1 MGGKDLL
8 NTPGFLPLLITIIAA
23 PMAIIAILVFAPRQT
38 AAQAN
43 TNKYARINKAHRRF
57 TNNFFT
63 RRDYRRLVE
72 MLSRLSLYNFQEVR
86 YRAVKYY
93 RASLIMMLTVWL
105 LGTLIF
111 KDFTCS
117 LLLLLFAYLVK
128 NKYIDKNVEKS
139 RRQLLSQFST
149 TLSSL
154 EQEYTRLGNIPD
166 ALAECEKGKLLET
179 QMEDIYSICTAVD
192 GEDRLDEFYSK
203 CQFRQLKTLAESCY
217 ILNDTGDTTDT
228 HGESTF
234 RTNIRLIKDE
244 VDLEVRK
251 NTLIHIKFNML
262 EYIPLVPIF
271 CVGIVQNFFM
281 SNIPGTSVLYNG
293 LLGYIS
299 RLSIVLFTLIGYY
312 VITNINSEQYV
323 RSNDRLEIVD
333 NLLTKRWYKRIV
345 RNVMSKSAKT
355 IVSINKKI
363 RGSLSSKDPEY
374 IYAEKILFSTIIF
387 VLALLSSVVMVISAR
402 QFIYQNT
409 KSLSLVGGVVYS
421 QEEYERL
428 YKYDCEVMARKVLET
443 DDIMAAQLEEV
454 LPKATELTRLDEVSR
469 IKLKYEK
476 YHNTYYRWW
485 YVLICYA
492 VGICG
497 WFIPELL
504 LKFRQYMVKAE
515 AEEDVLQMQTIIAS
529 IVDTTLDTLSVLYW
543 LEKNSSVHK
552 DALRFCYHEYPADP
566 ELALNRLKSKSTVAE
581 FHHMCDRFIT
591 TIHQI
596 SIKEAFAT
604 LITDRA
610 HILRIREM
618 VQEETI
624 NSKRTIASP
633 LALAPIIMLAVM
645 HILAPIGILGFA
657 EFTKAFAQAG
667 F

>member
-8 NTPGFLPLLITIIAA
+8 NTPGFLPLVITIIAA
-23 PMAIIAILVFAPRQT
+23 PMAIIAILVFAPKQT

-93 RASLIMMLTVWL
+93 RVSLITMVTIWL

-179 QMEDIYSICTAVD
+179 QMEDIYNICTAVD

-217 ILNDTGDTTDT
+217 ILNDTGDTTDAY
-228 HGESTF
+228 GESTF

-251 NTLIHIKFNML
+251 NTMIHIKFNML

-271 CVGIVQNFFM
+271 CVSIVQNFFM

-428 YKYDCEVMARKVLET
+428 YKYDCEIMARKVLET
-443 DDIMAAQLEEV
+443 DDIMAAQLKEV
-454 LPKATELTRLDEVSR
+454 LPKATEFTRLEEVSR

-529 IVDTTLDTLSVLYW
+529 VMDTSLDTLSVLYW

-618 VQEETI
+618 VQEEMI
-624 NSKRTIASP
+624 NSKRMIASP
-633 LALAPIIMLAVM
+633 LALAPIIALAVM

>member
-8 NTPGFLPLLITIIAA
+8 NTPGFLPLVITIIAA
-23 PMAIIAILVFAPRQT
+23 PMAIIAILVFAPKQT

-63 RRDYRRLVE
+63 RRDYRRLIE

-93 RASLIMMLTVWL
+93 RVSLITMFTIWL

-217 ILNDTGDTTDT
+217 ILNDTGDATDAY
-228 HGESTF
+228 GESTF

-251 NTLIHIKFNML
+251 NTMIHIKFNML

-271 CVGIVQNFFM
+271 CVSIVQNFFM

-299 RLSIVLFTLIGYY
+299 RLSIVLLTLIGYY

-323 RSNDRLEIVD
+323 RSNDRLELVD

-345 RNVMSKSAKT
+345 RNVMSKSSKT

-374 IYAEKILFSTIIF
+374 IYAEKVLFSTIAF
-387 VLALLSSVVMVISAR
+387 VLALISSVVMVISAR
-402 QFIYQNT
+402 QFIYKNT
-409 KSLSLVGGVVYS
+409 KSLSLVGGAVYS

-428 YKYDCEVMARKVLET
+428 YKYDCEIMARKVLET
-443 DDIMAAQLEEV
+443 DDIMAAQLKEV
-454 LPKATELTRLDEVSR
+454 LPKATEFTRLEEVSR

-529 IVDTTLDTLSVLYW
+529 VMDTSLDTLSVLYW

-604 LITDRA
+604 LTTDRA

-618 VQEETI
+618 VQEEMI
-624 NSKRTIASP
+624 NSKRMIASP
-633 LALAPIIMLAVM
+633 LALAPIIALAVM

>member
-8 NTPGFLPLLITIIAA
+8 NNPGFLPLIITIIAA
-23 PMAIIAILVFAPRQT
+23 PMAIIAILVFAPKQT

-93 RASLIMMLTVWL
+93 RVSLITMFTIWL

-154 EQEYTRLGNIPD
+154 EQAYTRLGNIPD

-179 QMEDIYSICTAVD
+179 QMEDIYNICTAVD
-192 GEDRLDEFYSK
+192 GEDHLDEFYSK

-217 ILNDTGDTTDT
+217 VLNDTGDATDAY
-228 HGESTF
+228 GESTF

-251 NTLIHIKFNML
+251 NTMIYIKFNML

-271 CVGIVQNFFM
+271 CVSIVQNFFM

-299 RLSIVLFTLIGYY
+299 RLSIVLLTLIGYY

-345 RNVMSKSAKT
+345 RNVMSKSSKT

-374 IYAEKILFSTIIF
+374 IYAEKVLFSTIAF
-387 VLALLSSVVMVISAR
+387 VLALISSVVMVISAR
-402 QFIYQNT
+402 QFIYKNT

-428 YKYDCEVMARKVLET
+428 YKYDCEIMARKVLET
-443 DDIMAAQLEEV
+443 DDIMAAQLKEV
-454 LPKATELTRLDEVSR
+454 LPKATEFTRLDEVSR

-529 IVDTTLDTLSVLYW
+529 VMDTSLDTLSVLYW

-618 VQEETI
+618 VQEEMI
-624 NSKRTIASP
+624 NSKRVIASP
-633 LALAPIIMLAVM
+633 LALAPIIALAVM

>member
-8 NTPGFLPLLITIIAA
+8 NTPGFLPLVITIIAA
-23 PMAIIAILVFAPRQT
+23 PMAIIAILVFAPKQT

-93 RASLIMMLTVWL
+93 RVSLITMFTIWL

-179 QMEDIYSICTAVD
+179 QMEDIYNICTAVD

-217 ILNDTGDTTDT
+217 ILNDTGDTTDAY
-228 HGESTF
+228 GESTF

-251 NTLIHIKFNML
+251 NTMIHIKFNML

-271 CVGIVQNFFM
+271 CVSIVQNFFM

-374 IYAEKILFSTIIF
+374 IYAEKILFSTVIF

-428 YKYDCEVMARKVLET
+428 YKYDCEIMARKVLET
-443 DDIMAAQLEEV
+443 DDIMAAQLKEV
-454 LPKATELTRLDEVSR
+454 LPKATEFTRLEEVSR

-529 IVDTTLDTLSVLYW
+529 VMDTSLDTLSVLYW

-618 VQEETI
+618 VQEEMI
-624 NSKRTIASP
+624 NSKRMIASP
-633 LALAPIIMLAVM
+633 LALAPIIALAVM

>member
-8 NTPGFLPLLITIIAA
+8 NTPGFLPLVITIIAA
-23 PMAIIAILVFAPRQT
+23 PMAIIAILVFAPKQT

-72 MLSRLSLYNFQEVR
+72 MLSRLSLYNYQEVR

-93 RASLIMMLTVWL
+93 RVSLITMFTIWL

-179 QMEDIYSICTAVD
+179 QMEDIYNICTAVD

-217 ILNDTGDTTDT
+217 ILNDTGDTTDAY
-228 HGESTF
+228 GESTF

-251 NTLIHIKFNML
+251 NTMIHIKFNML

-271 CVGIVQNFFM
+271 CVSIVQNFFM

-428 YKYDCEVMARKVLET
+428 YKYDCEIMARKVLET
-443 DDIMAAQLEEV
+443 DDIMAAQLKEV
-454 LPKATELTRLDEVSR
+454 LPKATEFTRLEEVSR

-529 IVDTTLDTLSVLYW
+529 VMDTSLDTLSVLYW

-618 VQEETI
+618 VQEEMI
-624 NSKRTIASP
+624 NSKRMIASP
-633 LALAPIIMLAVM
+633 LALAPIIALAVM

>member
-8 NTPGFLPLLITIIAA
+8 NTPGFLPLVITIIAA
-23 PMAIIAILVFAPRQT
+23 PMAIIAILVFAPKQT

-93 RASLIMMLTVWL
+93 RVSLITMFTIWL
-105 LGTLIF
+105 LGTSIF

-179 QMEDIYSICTAVD
+179 QMEDIYNICTAVD

-217 ILNDTGDTTDT
+217 ILNDTGDTTDAY
-228 HGESTF
+228 GESTF

-251 NTLIHIKFNML
+251 NTMIHIKFNML

-271 CVGIVQNFFM
+271 CVSIVQNFFM

-428 YKYDCEVMARKVLET
+428 YKYDCEIMARKVLET
-443 DDIMAAQLEEV
+443 DDIMAAQLKEV
-454 LPKATELTRLDEVSR
+454 LPKATEFTRLEEVSR

-529 IVDTTLDTLSVLYW
+529 VMDTSLDTLSVLYW

-618 VQEETI
+618 VQEEMI
-624 NSKRTIASP
+624 NSKRMIASP
-633 LALAPIIMLAVM
+633 LALAPIIALAVM

>member
-8 NTPGFLPLLITIIAA
+8 NTPGFLPLVITIIAA
-23 PMAIIAILVFAPRQT
+23 PMAIIAILVFAPKQT

-93 RASLIMMLTVWL
+93 RVSLITMFTIWFV
-105 LGTLIF
+105 GTLIF

-179 QMEDIYSICTAVD
+179 QMEDIYNICTAVD

-217 ILNDTGDTTDT
+217 ILNDTGDTTDV

-251 NTLIHIKFNML
+251 NTMIHIKFNML

-271 CVGIVQNFFM
+271 CVSIVQNFFM
-281 SNIPGTSVLYNG
+281 SNIPGTAVLYNG

-299 RLSIVLFTLIGYY
+299 RLSIVLLTLIGYY

-323 RSNDRLEIVD
+323 RSNDRLEVVD

-374 IYAEKILFSTIIF
+374 IYAEKVLFSTIAF
-387 VLALLSSVVMVISAR
+387 VLALISSVVMVISAR
-402 QFIYQNT
+402 QFIYKNT
-409 KSLSLVGGVVYS
+409 KSLSLVGGAVYS

-428 YKYDCEVMARKVLET
+428 YKYDCEIMARKVLET
-443 DDIMAAQLEEV
+443 DDIMAAQLKEV
-454 LPKATELTRLDEVSR
+454 LPKATEFTRLEEVSR

-529 IVDTTLDTLSVLYW
+529 VMDTSLDTLSVLYW

-618 VQEETI
+618 VQEEMI
-624 NSKRTIASP
+624 NSKRTTASP
-633 LALAPIIMLAVM
+633 LALAPIIALAVM

>member
-8 NTPGFLPLLITIIAA
+8 NTPGFLPLVITLVAA
-23 PMAIIAILVFAPRQT
+23 PMAIIAILVFAPKQT

-43 TNKYARINKAHRRF
+43 TNKYAKINKAHRRF

-93 RASLIMMLTVWL
+93 RMSLVTMFGIWFI
-105 LGTLIF
+105 GTLIF

-117 LLLLLFAYLVK
+117 LLLLLFSYLVK

-154 EQEYTRLGNIPD
+154 EQAYTRLGNIPD

-179 QMEDIYSICTAVD
+179 QMEDIYNICTAVD

-217 ILNDTGDTTDT
+217 ILNDTGDTTDA

-234 RTNIRLIKDE
+234 RTNLRLIKDE

-251 NTLIHIKFNML
+251 NTMINIKFNML
-262 EYIPLVPIF
+262 EYLPIAPIF
-271 CVGIVQNFFM
+271 CVSIVQNFFM
-281 SNIPGTSVLYNG
+281 SNIPGTSVMYNG

-299 RLSIVLFTLIGYY
+299 RLSIVLLALIGFY

-345 RNVMSKSAKT
+345 KDVTSKSAKT

-374 IYAEKILFSTIIF
+374 IYAEKILFSSIVF
-387 VLALLSSVVMVISAR
+387 VLALVSSVIMVISAR
-402 QFIYQNT
+402 QFIYGNT

-428 YKYDCEVMARKVLET
+428 YKFDCEIMARKVLET
-443 DDIMAAQLEEV
+443 DDIMAAQLKEV
-454 LPKATELTRLDEVSR
+454 LPKATEFTRLEEVSR

-492 VGICG
+492 VGMGG
-497 WFIPELL
+497 WFIPEFL
-504 LKFRQYMVKAE
+504 LKFRQYMVKTE

-529 IVDTTLDTLSVLYW
+529 VMDTSLDTLSVVYW

-581 FHHMCDRFIT
+581 FHHMCDKFIT

-596 SIKEAFAT
+596 SIKEAFAS
-604 LITDRA
+604 LITDRT
-610 HILRIREM
+610 HIMRIREM

-624 NSKRTIASP
+624 NSKRMIASP
-633 LALAPIIMLAVM
+633 LALAPTFALATM

>member
-8 NTPGFLPLLITIIAA
+8 NTPGFLPLVITIIAA
-23 PMAIIAILVFAPRQT
+23 PMAIIAILVFAPKQT

-93 RASLIMMLTVWL
+93 RVSLITMVTIWL
-105 LGTLIF
+105 VGTLIF

-179 QMEDIYSICTAVD
+179 QMEDIYNICTAVD

-217 ILNDTGDTTDT
+217 ILNDTGDTTDAY
-228 HGESTF
+228 GESTF

-251 NTLIHIKFNML
+251 NTMIHIKFNML

-271 CVGIVQNFFM
+271 CVSIVQNFFM

-428 YKYDCEVMARKVLET
+428 YKYDCEIMARKVLET
-443 DDIMAAQLEEV
+443 DDIMAAQLKEV
-454 LPKATELTRLDEVSR
+454 LPKATEFTRLEEVSR

-485 YVLICYA
+485 YVLICYT

-529 IVDTTLDTLSVLYW
+529 VMDTSLDTLSVLYW

-618 VQEETI
+618 VQEEMI
-624 NSKRTIASP
+624 NSKRMIASP
-633 LALAPIIMLAVM
+633 LALAPIIALAVM

>member
-8 NTPGFLPLLITIIAA
+8 NTPGFLPLVITIIAA
-23 PMAIIAILVFAPRQT
+23 PMAIIAILVFAPKQT

-93 RASLIMMLTVWL
+93 RVSLITMFTIWL

-179 QMEDIYSICTAVD
+179 QMEDIYNICTAVD

-217 ILNDTGDTTDT
+217 ILNDTGDTTDAY
-228 HGESTF
+228 GESTF

-251 NTLIHIKFNML
+251 NTMIHIKFNML

-271 CVGIVQNFFM
+271 CVSIVQNFFM

-299 RLSIVLFTLIGYY
+299 RLSIVLFTLTGYY

-428 YKYDCEVMARKVLET
+428 YKYDCEIMARKVLET
-443 DDIMAAQLEEV
+443 DDIMAAQLKEV
-454 LPKATELTRLDEVSR
+454 LPKATEFTRLEEVSR

-497 WFIPELL
+497 WCIPELL

-529 IVDTTLDTLSVLYW
+529 VMDTSLDTLSVLYW

-618 VQEETI
+618 VQEEMI
-624 NSKRTIASP
+624 NSKRMIASP
-633 LALAPIIMLAVM
+633 LALAPIIALAVM

>member
-8 NTPGFLPLLITIIAA
+8 NTPGFLPLVITIIAA
-23 PMAIIAILVFAPRQT
+23 PMAIIAILVFAPKQT

-93 RASLIMMLTVWL
+93 RVSLITMFTIWL

-179 QMEDIYSICTAVD
+179 QMEDIYNICTAVD

-217 ILNDTGDTTDT
+217 ILNDTGDTTDAY
-228 HGESTF
+228 GESTF

-251 NTLIHIKFNML
+251 NTMIHIKFNML

-271 CVGIVQNFFM
+271 CVSIVQNFFM

-428 YKYDCEVMARKVLET
+428 YKYDCEIMARKVLET
-443 DDIMAAQLEEV
+443 DDIMAAQLKEV
-454 LPKATELTRLDEVSR
+454 LPKATEFTRLEEVSR

-529 IVDTTLDTLSVLYW
+529 VMDTSLDTLSVLYW

-618 VQEETI
+618 VQEEMI
-624 NSKRTIASP
+624 NSKRMIASP
-633 LALAPIIMLAVM
+633 LALAPIIALAVM

>member
-8 NTPGFLPLLITIIAA
+8 NTPGFLPLVITIIAA
-23 PMAIIAILVFAPRQT
+23 PMAIVAILVFAPKQT

-93 RASLIMMLTVWL
+93 RVSLITMFTIWL

-179 QMEDIYSICTAVD
+179 QMEDIYNICTAVD

-217 ILNDTGDTTDT
+217 ILNDTGDTTDAY
-228 HGESTF
+228 GESTF

-251 NTLIHIKFNML
+251 NTMIHIKFNML

-271 CVGIVQNFFM
+271 CVSIVQNFFM

-299 RLSIVLFTLIGYY
+299 RLSIVLFTLTGYY

-428 YKYDCEVMARKVLET
+428 YKYDCEIMARKVLET
-443 DDIMAAQLEEV
+443 DDIMAAQLKEV
-454 LPKATELTRLDEVSR
+454 LPKATEFTRLEEVSR

-497 WFIPELL
+497 WCIPELL

-529 IVDTTLDTLSVLYW
+529 VMDTSLDTLSVLYW

-618 VQEETI
+618 VQEEMI
-624 NSKRTIASP
+624 NSKRMIASP
-633 LALAPIIMLAVM
+633 LALAPIIALAVM

>member
-8 NTPGFLPLLITIIAA
+8 NTPGFLPLVITIIAA
-23 PMAIIAILVFAPRQT
+23 PMAIIAILVFAPKQT

-93 RASLIMMLTVWL
+93 RVSLITMFTIWL

-179 QMEDIYSICTAVD
+179 QMEDIYNICTAVD

-217 ILNDTGDTTDT
+217 ILNDTGDTTDAY
-228 HGESTF
+228 GESTF

-251 NTLIHIKFNML
+251 NTMIHIKFNML

-271 CVGIVQNFFM
+271 CVSIVQNFFM

-374 IYAEKILFSTIIF
+374 VYAEKILFSTIIF

-428 YKYDCEVMARKVLET
+428 YKYDCEIMARKVLET
-443 DDIMAAQLEEV
+443 DDIMAAQLKEV
-454 LPKATELTRLDEVSR
+454 LPKATEFTRLEEVSR

-529 IVDTTLDTLSVLYW
+529 VMDTSLDTLSVLYW

-618 VQEETI
+618 VQEEMI
-624 NSKRTIASP
+624 NSKRMIASP
-633 LALAPIIMLAVM
+633 LALAPIIALAVM

>member
-8 NTPGFLPLLITIIAA
+8 NTPGFLPLVITIIAA
-23 PMAIIAILVFAPRQT
+23 PMAIIAILVFAPKQT

-93 RASLIMMLTVWL
+93 RVSLITMVTIWL

-179 QMEDIYSICTAVD
+179 QMEDIYNICTAVD

-217 ILNDTGDTTDT
+217 ILNDTGDTTDAY
-228 HGESTF
+228 GESTF

-251 NTLIHIKFNML
+251 NTMIHIKFNML

-271 CVGIVQNFFM
+271 CVSIVQNFFM

-428 YKYDCEVMARKVLET
+428 YKYDCEIMARKVLET
-443 DDIMAAQLEEV
+443 DDIMAAQLKEV
-454 LPKATELTRLDEVSR
+454 LPKATEFTRLEEVSR

-476 YHNTYYRWW
+476 YHDTYYRWW

-529 IVDTTLDTLSVLYW
+529 VMDTSLDTLSVLYW

-618 VQEETI
+618 VQEEMI
-624 NSKRTIASP
+624 NSKRMIASP
-633 LALAPIIMLAVM
+633 LALAPIIALAVM

>member
-8 NTPGFLPLLITIIAA
+8 NTPGFLPLVITIIAA
-23 PMAIIAILVFAPRQT
+23 PMAIIAILVFAPKQT

-93 RASLIMMLTVWL
+93 RVSLITMFTIWL

-179 QMEDIYSICTAVD
+179 QMEDIYNICTAVD

-217 ILNDTGDTTDT
+217 ILNDTGDTTDAY
-228 HGESTF
+228 GGSTF

-251 NTLIHIKFNML
+251 NTMIHIKFNML

-271 CVGIVQNFFM
+271 CVSIVQNFFM

-428 YKYDCEVMARKVLET
+428 YKYDCEIMARKVLET
-443 DDIMAAQLEEV
+443 DDIMAAQLKEV
-454 LPKATELTRLDEVSR
+454 LPKATEFTRLEEVSR

-529 IVDTTLDTLSVLYW
+529 VMDTSLDTLSVLYW

-618 VQEETI
+618 VQEEMI

-633 LALAPIIMLAVM
+633 LALAPIIALAVM

>member
-38 AAQAN
+38 AAQTN

-93 RASLIMMLTVWL
+93 RVSLIMMLTVWL

-139 RRQLLSQFST
+139 RRQLLLQFST

-345 RNVMSKSAKT
+345 RNVLSKSAKT

-633 LALAPIIMLAVM
+633 LALAPIIALAVM

>member
-8 NTPGFLPLLITIIAA
+8 NTPGFLPLVITIIAA
-23 PMAIIAILVFAPRQT
+23 PMAIIAILVFAPKQT
-38 AAQAN
+38 AAQTN

-72 MLSRLSLYNFQEVR
+72 MLSRLSMYNFQEVR

-93 RASLIMMLTVWL
+93 RVSLITMLTVWL

-139 RRQLLSQFST
+139 RRQLLSQFSA

-217 ILNDTGDTTDT
+217 ILNDTGDTTDAY
-228 HGESTF
+228 GESTF

-251 NTLIHIKFNML
+251 NTMIHIKFNML

-374 IYAEKILFSTIIF
+374 IYAEKILFSTIVF

-428 YKYDCEVMARKVLET
+428 YKYDCEIMARKVLET
-443 DDIMAAQLEEV
+443 DDIMAAQLKEV
-454 LPKATELTRLDEVSR
+454 LPKATEFTRLDEVSR

-529 IVDTTLDTLSVLYW
+529 VMDTSLDTLSVLYW

-552 DALRFCYHEYPADP
+552 DALRFCYHEYTADP

-581 FHHMCDRFIT
+581 FHHMCDRFVT

-604 LITDRA
+604 LTTDRA

-618 VQEETI
+618 VQEEMI
-624 NSKRTIASP
+624 NSKRTTASP
-633 LALAPIIMLAVM
+633 LALAPIIALAVM

>member
-8 NTPGFLPLLITIIAA
+8 NTPGFLPLVITIIAA
-23 PMAIIAILVFAPRQT
+23 PMAIIAILVFAPKQT

-72 MLSRLSLYNFQEVR
+72 MLSRVSLYNFQEVR

-93 RASLIMMLTVWL
+93 RVSLITMFTIWL

-179 QMEDIYSICTAVD
+179 QMEDIYNICTAVD

-217 ILNDTGDTTDT
+217 ILNDTGDTTDAY
-228 HGESTF
+228 GESTF

-251 NTLIHIKFNML
+251 NTMIHIKFNML

-271 CVGIVQNFFM
+271 CVSIVQNFFM

-428 YKYDCEVMARKVLET
+428 YKYDCEIMARKVLET
-443 DDIMAAQLEEV
+443 DDIMAAQLKEV
-454 LPKATELTRLDEVSR
+454 LPKATEFTRLEEVSR

-529 IVDTTLDTLSVLYW
+529 VMDTSLDTLSVLYW

-618 VQEETI
+618 VQEEMI
-624 NSKRTIASP
+624 NSKRMIASP
-633 LALAPIIMLAVM
+633 LALAPIIALAVM

>member
-8 NTPGFLPLLITIIAA
+8 NTPGFLPLVITIIAA
-23 PMAIIAILVFAPRQT
+23 PMAIIAILVFAPKQT

-93 RASLIMMLTVWL
+93 RVSLITMFTIWL

-179 QMEDIYSICTAVD
+179 QMEDIYNICTAVD

-217 ILNDTGDTTDT
+217 ILNDTGDTTDAY
-228 HGESTF
+228 GESTF

-251 NTLIHIKFNML
+251 NTMIHIKFNML
-262 EYIPLVPIF
+262 EYMPLVPIF
-271 CVGIVQNFFM
+271 CVSIVQNFFM

-387 VLALLSSVVMVISAR
+387 VLALLSSVVTVISAR

-428 YKYDCEVMARKVLET
+428 YKYDCEIMARKVLET
-443 DDIMAAQLEEV
+443 DDIMAAQLKEV
-454 LPKATELTRLDEVSR
+454 LPKATEFTRLEEVSR

-529 IVDTTLDTLSVLYW
+529 VMDTSLDTLSVLYW

-581 FHHMCDRFIT
+581 FHHMCDRLIT

-596 SIKEAFAT
+596 SMKEAFAT

-618 VQEETI
+618 VQEEMI
-624 NSKRTIASP
+624 NSKRMIASP
-633 LALAPIIMLAVM
+633 LALAPIIALAVM

>member
-8 NTPGFLPLLITIIAA
+8 NTPGFLPLVITIIAA
-23 PMAIIAILVFAPRQT
+23 PMAIIAILVFAPKQT

-86 YRAVKYY
+86 YRAVRYY
-93 RASLIMMLTVWL
+93 RVSLITMVTIWL

-179 QMEDIYSICTAVD
+179 QMEDIYNICTAVD

-217 ILNDTGDTTDT
+217 ILNDTGDTTDAY
-228 HGESTF
+228 GESTF

-251 NTLIHIKFNML
+251 NTMIHIKFNML

-271 CVGIVQNFFM
+271 CVSIVQNFFM

-428 YKYDCEVMARKVLET
+428 YKYDCEIMARKVLET
-443 DDIMAAQLEEV
+443 DDIMAAQLKEV
-454 LPKATELTRLDEVSR
+454 LPKATEFTRLEEVSR

-476 YHNTYYRWW
+476 YHDTYYRWW

-529 IVDTTLDTLSVLYW
+529 VMDTSLDTLSVLYW

-618 VQEETI
+618 VQEEMI
-624 NSKRTIASP
+624 NSKRMIASP
-633 LALAPIIMLAVM
+633 LALAPIIALAVM

>member
-8 NTPGFLPLLITIIAA
+8 NTPGFLPLVITIIAA
-23 PMAIIAILVFAPRQT
+23 PMAIIAILVFAPKQT

-93 RASLIMMLTVWL
+93 RVSLITMFTIWL

-154 EQEYTRLGNIPD
+154 EQAYTRLGNIPD

-179 QMEDIYSICTAVD
+179 QMEDIYNICTAVD

-217 ILNDTGDTTDT
+217 ILNDTGDATDAY
-228 HGESTF
+228 GESTF

-251 NTLIHIKFNML
+251 NTMIHIKFNML

-271 CVGIVQNFFM
+271 CVSIVQNFFM

-299 RLSIVLFTLIGYY
+299 RLSIVLLTLIGYY

-323 RSNDRLEIVD
+323 RSNDRLEVVD

-363 RGSLSSKDPEY
+363 RGSLSSKDTEY
-374 IYAEKILFSTIIF
+374 IYAEKVLFSTIAF
-387 VLALLSSVVMVISAR
+387 VLALISSVVMVISAR
-402 QFIYQNT
+402 QFIYKNT
-409 KSLSLVGGVVYS
+409 KSLSLVGGAVYS

-428 YKYDCEVMARKVLET
+428 YKYDCEIMARKVLET
-443 DDIMAAQLEEV
+443 DDIMAAQLKEV
-454 LPKATELTRLDEVSR
+454 LPKATEFTRFDEVSR

-497 WFIPELL
+497 LFIPELL

-529 IVDTTLDTLSVLYW
+529 VMDTSLDTLSVLYW

-618 VQEETI
+618 VQEEMI
-624 NSKRTIASP
+624 NSKRVIASP
-633 LALAPIIMLAVM
+633 LALAPIIALAVM

>member
-8 NTPGFLPLLITIIAA
+8 NTPGFLPLVITIIAA
-23 PMAIIAILVFAPRQT
+23 PMAIIAILVFAPKQT

-72 MLSRLSLYNFQEVR
+72 MLSGLSLYNFQEVR
-86 YRAVKYY
+86 CRAVKYY
-93 RASLIMMLTVWL
+93 RVSLITMFTIWL

-179 QMEDIYSICTAVD
+179 QMEDIYNICTAVD

-217 ILNDTGDTTDT
+217 ILNDTGDTTDAY
-228 HGESTF
+228 GESTF

-251 NTLIHIKFNML
+251 NTMIHIKFNML

-271 CVGIVQNFFM
+271 CVSIVQNFFM

-428 YKYDCEVMARKVLET
+428 YKYDCEIMARKVLET
-443 DDIMAAQLEEV
+443 DDIMAAQLKEV
-454 LPKATELTRLDEVSR
+454 LPKATEFTRLEEVSR

-529 IVDTTLDTLSVLYW
+529 VMDTSLDTLSVLYW

-618 VQEETI
+618 VQEEMI
-624 NSKRTIASP
+624 NSKRMIASP
-633 LALAPIIMLAVM
+633 LALAPIIALAVM

>member
-8 NTPGFLPLLITIIAA
+8 NTPGFLPLVITIIAA
-23 PMAIIAILVFAPRQT
+23 PMAIIAILVFAPKQT

-93 RASLIMMLTVWL
+93 RVSLITMFTIWL

-139 RRQLLSQFST
+139 RRQLLTQFST

-179 QMEDIYSICTAVD
+179 QMEDIYNICTAVD

-217 ILNDTGDTTDT
+217 ILNDTGDTTDAY
-228 HGESTF
+228 GESTF

-251 NTLIHIKFNML
+251 NTMIHIKFNML

-271 CVGIVQNFFM
+271 CVSIVQNFFM

-428 YKYDCEVMARKVLET
+428 YKYDCEIMARKVLET
-443 DDIMAAQLEEV
+443 DDIMAAQLKEV
-454 LPKATELTRLDEVSR
+454 LPKATEFTRLEEVSR

-529 IVDTTLDTLSVLYW
+529 VMDTSLDTLSVLYW

-618 VQEETI
+618 VQEEMI
-624 NSKRTIASP
+624 NSKRMIASP
-633 LALAPIIMLAVM
+633 LALAPIIALAVM

>member
-8 NTPGFLPLLITIIAA
+8 NTPGFLPLVITIIAA
-23 PMAIIAILVFAPRQT
+23 PMAIIAILVFAPKQT

-43 TNKYARINKAHRRF
+43 TNKYAKINKAHRRF
-57 TNNFFT
+57 SNNFFT

-93 RASLIMMLTVWL
+93 RMSLVTMFAIWFV
-105 LGTLIF
+105 GTLIF

-139 RRQLLSQFST
+139 RRQLLSQFSS

-179 QMEDIYSICTAVD
+179 QMEDIYNICTAVD

-217 ILNDTGDTTDT
+217 ILNDTGDTTDA

-234 RTNIRLIKDE
+234 RTNLRLIKDE

-251 NTLIHIKFNML
+251 NTMINIKFNML
-262 EYIPLVPIF
+262 EYLPLAPIF
-271 CVGIVQNFFM
+271 CVSIVQNFFM
-281 SNIPGTSVLYNG
+281 SNIPGTSVMYNG

-299 RLSIVLFTLIGYY
+299 RLSIVLFALVGFY

-323 RSNDRLEIVD
+323 RSNDRLEMVD

-345 RNVMSKSAKT
+345 KNVMSKSAKT
-355 IVSINKKI
+355 IVAINKKI

-374 IYAEKILFSTIIF
+374 IYAEKVLFSTLVF
-387 VLALLSSVVMVISAR
+387 VLALLSSVIMVISAR

-409 KSLSLVGGVVYS
+409 KSLSLVGGVTYS

-428 YKYDCEVMARKVLET
+428 YKYDCDIMARKVLET
-443 DDIMAAQLEEV
+443 DDIMAAQLKEV
-454 LPKATELTRLDEVSR
+454 LPKATEFTRLEEVSR

-492 VGICG
+492 VGMGG
-497 WFIPELL
+497 WFIPEFL
-504 LKFRQYMVKAE
+504 LKFRQYMVRTE

-529 IVDTTLDTLSVLYW
+529 VMDTSLDTLSVLYW

-581 FHHMCDRFIT
+581 FHHMCDKFIT

-596 SIKEAFAT
+596 SIKEAFSS

-610 HILRIREM
+610 HIMRIREM

-624 NSKRTIASP
+624 NSKRMIASP
-633 LALAPIIMLAVM
+633 LALAPTFALAIM